1 MAGSSWRLIFV
12 FVLMPWLS
20 KYRAMRRAALGVED
34 DGDSIMMAPLRAVS
48 LVDARGYALRA
59 VSLMPAASGFLGGSS
74 VGFSGPAARDE
85 LRAVQA
91 ENRRLR
97 MQLRLMEREALK
109 DDDDADDDETRYA
122 PPPPAGSPYYR
133 AESPDLESGQP
144 SPEMTRDSKRV
155 RFPDEERT
163 PSPPP
168 PTLRRD
174 YSAGLTELLRG

>member
-1 MAGSSWRLIFV
+1 MYLLKLRHGDGFCTMAGSSWRLIFV

-20 KYRAMRRAALGVED
+20 KYRAMRRAALGFED
-34 DGDSIMMAPLRAVS
+34 DGASIMLAPLRAVS
-48 LVDARGYALRA
+48 LVDTRGYAMRA

-109 DDDDADDDETRYA
+109 DDDDETRYA

-144 SPEMTRDSKRV
+144 SPEMPRDS
-155 RFPDEERT
+155 
-163 PSPPP
+163 
-168 PTLRRD
+168 
-174 YSAGLTELLRG
+174 